1 MGSTNVPNKK
11 QVKNERDN
19 PTSANMQTVLT
30 GRGIEVPE
38 NTVKGKT
45 HDLGP
50 TEYDI
55 NLGSIELVAST
66 CELGK
71 DNILRDAHGNP
82 VIAYA
87 SGATNTSVKISH
99 NTIIT
104 IRLTLFSLITLAI
117 FITTPL

>member
-11 QVKNERDN
+11 ERRNEKDN
-19 PTSANMQTVLT
+19 PTSANMQTILT

-38 NTVKGKT
+38 NTEKGKT

-71 DNILRDAHGNP
+71 DNILRDVNGNP
-82 VIAYA
+82 IMEMQKGSYQ
-87 SGATNTSVKISH
+87 SVKENQNKRNRYTRSK
-99 NTIIT
+99 
-104 IRLTLFSLITLAI
+104 
-117 FITTPL
+117 TTQRADESR